1 MNKLMIICGAIVIAS
16 SILASCGEKKASDY
30 EELTKEYKEVLCI
43 AVGGTDASLSE
54 KSKALQKQM
63 DLNVKYEEALKSLS
77 QDEKSKLMLSW
88 ANAMLEASAGQCD

>member
-16 SILASCGEKKASDY
+16 SILASCGKKASDY
-30 EELTKEYKEVLCI
+30 EKLTKEYKEVLCI
-43 AVGGTDASLSE
+43 TAVGTDASLSE

-88 ANAMLEASAGQCD
+88 ANAMYEASAGQCD